1 MYFIFFRNTF
11 LASKA
16 YSPTTITRKKNSEY
30 NYNEPKEKKLLVIYI
45 DGLSSFISEESNVLQ
60 HLMPETYKFF
70 RKSKVYENYYAT
82 AEWTLPNYASLM
94 TGALQN
100 SHGFIYSAKKQGK
113 WNDKPN
119 HALIHE
125 YLAGAGLTTNVIS
138 AVPYINPNFKFH
150 LGTENF
156 YFSRNLNSTGILEL
170 FHHLESRCKNHSV
183 TWLHFMDIHHRLRD
197 SKEMNNE
204 QNNWLVDAL
213 INSYRFSRKD
223 AINFISRALSLD
235 ADLAKLFKMES
246 TNKYENIILVSD
258 HGSTRLNADWG
269 KCLDDARAKTTL
281 MVKCKN
287 QKKTI
292 YIKDLTTHLSFI

>member
-1 MYFIFFRNTF
+1 MRFY
-11 LASKA
+11 
-16 YSPTTITRKKNSEY
+16 
-30 NYNEPKEKKLLVIYI
+30 
-45 DGLSSFISEESNVLQ
+45 GSN
-60 HLMPETYKFF
+60 
-70 RKSKVYENYYAT
+70 
-82 AEWTLPNYASLM
+82 
-94 TGALQN
+94 
-100 SHGFIYSAKKQGK
+100 SAKKQSK
-113 WNDKPN
+113 WNNKPN

-125 YLAGAGLTTNVIS
+125 YLADAGFTTNVIS

-170 FHHLESRCKNHSV
+170 FQHLESRCKNHSV

-197 SKEMNNE
+197 SKEMNYE
-204 QNNWLVDAL
+204 QSNWLVDAL

-223 AINFISRALSLD
+223 AINFISRAISLD
-235 ADLAKLFKMES
+235 IDLAKLFKMES

-258 HGSTRLNADWG
+258 HGSTRLNTGWE

-287 QKKTI
+287 QEEVV
-292 YIKDLTTHLSFI
+292 YIKDLTTHLSFIEIVCKLLELEVPTIKDKALEDVIVIQSIYEDKPYRARIKGPGIDFNFVGSNSSGIKPYVNLIDIENLLNNSLLKSLSKVQQLNLKKLLLGG